1 MKDIGSIWNK
11 WDLHI
16 HSDASD
22 GKMNCQEIIDKA
34 KEEKLSVIA
43 LTDHHTVKNIDKIK
57 ELAKLNDII
66 VLSGIEFRTEYGQKS
81 VHMIGLF
88 PDNYNDIDL
97 DGKFLTE
104 NILNPLGLSESM
116 IIQKGKEAD
125 GTKDKSDEYYFKKG
139 IFLVQ
144 VDFKTAANLIHQYGG
159 IVIVHAGSK
168 SNSIDEEMKHDG
180 TSKKNV
186 SIYDSL
192 GPVKDELFK
201 GGYIDICEIRNEKD
215 GKEFY
220 KSEFCKPSITASDA
234 HEKSVIGLGSCWV
247 KAEKNF
253 NGLKQILNEPERV
266 NFNNP
271 EILERVESNPLK
283 FIKQIKIKRTAN
295 ATMNEI
301 WYDNIEI
308 ELNPGLVAIIGNK
321 GSGKSAIT
329 DIISLCANTHND
341 EFSFLNK
348 YKFRSPKPY
357 DRSKQIQAQIV
368 WADNSCSD
376 WITLDSS
383 CDKTPGER
391 GALLLLF
398 YLFIDMDDKPLIID
412 QPEENLDNESVYN
425 YLVHFIKEA
434 KQKRQIIIV
443 THNPNLAVVCDADQI
458 VEMKIDKSYRN
469 KVSFQSG
476 AIENSIINDRI
487 VTILEGTYPAFN
499 NRDCKYS
506 IVEHKL

>member
-1 MKDIGSIWNK
+1 M
-11 WDLHI
+11 
-16 HSDASD
+16 
-22 GKMNCQEIIDKA
+22 
-34 KEEKLSVIA
+34 
-43 LTDHHTVKNIDKIK
+43 
-57 ELAKLNDII
+57 
-66 VLSGIEFRTEYGQKS
+66 
-81 VHMIGLF
+81 
-88 PDNYNDIDL
+88 
-97 DGKFLTE
+97 TE

-159 IVIVHAGSK
+159 IVTVHAGSK

-376 WITLDSS
+376 
-383 CDKTPGER
+383 
-391 GALLLLF
+391 
-398 YLFIDMDDKPLIID
+398 
-412 QPEENLDNESVYN
+412 
-425 YLVHFIKEA
+425 
-434 KQKRQIIIV
+434 
-443 THNPNLAVVCDADQI
+443 
-458 VEMKIDKSYRN
+458 
-469 KVSFQSG
+469 
-476 AIENSIINDRI
+476 
-487 VTILEGTYPAFN
+487 
-499 NRDCKYS
+499 
-506 IVEHKL
+506 

>member
-159 IVIVHAGSK
+159 IVTVHAGSK

-283 FIKQIKIKRTAN
+283 FI
-295 ATMNEI
+295 
-301 WYDNIEI
+301 
-308 ELNPGLVAIIGNK
+308 
-321 GSGKSAIT
+321 
-329 DIISLCANTHND
+329 
-341 EFSFLNK
+341 
-348 YKFRSPKPY
+348 
-357 DRSKQIQAQIV
+357 
-368 WADNSCSD
+368 
-376 WITLDSS
+376 
-383 CDKTPGER
+383 
-391 GALLLLF
+391 
-398 YLFIDMDDKPLIID
+398 
-412 QPEENLDNESVYN
+412 
-425 YLVHFIKEA
+425 
-434 KQKRQIIIV
+434 
-443 THNPNLAVVCDADQI
+443 
-458 VEMKIDKSYRN
+458 
-469 KVSFQSG
+469 QS
-476 AIENSIINDRI
+476 I
-487 VTILEGTYPAFN
+487 Y
-499 NRDCKYS
+499 Y
-506 IVEHKL
+506 

>member
-159 IVIVHAGSK
+159 IVTVHAGSK

-383 CDKTPGER
+383 CDKTLQE
-391 GALLLLF
+391 F
-398 YLFIDMDDKPLIID
+398 KLII
-412 QPEENLDNESVYN
+412 
-425 YLVHFIKEA
+425 
-434 KQKRQIIIV
+434 
-443 THNPNLAVVCDADQI
+443 
-458 VEMKIDKSYRN
+458 
-469 KVSFQSG
+469 
-476 AIENSIINDRI
+476 
-487 VTILEGTYPAFN
+487 
-499 NRDCKYS
+499 
-506 IVEHKL
+506 